1 MDSSR
6 PHLSIAG
13 LKSRISFR
21 KSGQNRPKHA
31 QTSLVACINFFSQ
44 VYIYTPIYRSS
55 RYIEVFL
62 KSQLF
67 SSITYMKIP
76 FIYRSYIYRSSQY
89 IEVFLHRQMSI
100 YTLIHHSYIEYRLPV
115 QISRGSIVK
124 VYRTFLSPI
133 VRTKA
138 PPKIPASAQTNDC

>member
-1 MDSSR
+1 MFFG
-6 PHLSIAG
+6 A
-13 LKSRISFR
+13 K
-21 KSGQNRPKHA
+21 QNFKGYL
-31 QTSLVACINFFSQ
+31 QSWNDINTL
-44 VYIYTPIYRSS
+44 YIYSITSIYRTPIYRSS

-67 SSITYMKIP
+67 SSITYMKKP

-89 IEVFLHRQMSI
+89 IEVFSHPQMSI

-124 VYRTFLSPI
+124 VFRTFLSPT

-138 PPKIPASAQTNDC
+138 PRKIPASARTNDC